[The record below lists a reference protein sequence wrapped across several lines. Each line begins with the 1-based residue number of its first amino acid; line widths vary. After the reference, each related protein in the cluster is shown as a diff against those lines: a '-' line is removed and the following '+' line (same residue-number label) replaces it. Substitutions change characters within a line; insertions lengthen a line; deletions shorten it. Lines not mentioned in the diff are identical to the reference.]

1 MDRYSMSRE
10 FEAVKMKAGVQ
21 GITDVKE
28 LQKIACTLI
37 DLNMGMKQQVAE
49 WAKIGWAPEQ

>member
-1 MDRYSMSRE
+1 MSRE
-10 FEAVKMKAGVQ
+10 FEAVKMKTGVQ

-49 WAKIGWAPEQ
+49 WAKIGWAPTAD